1 MMFKRIFLTIVLSG
15 ALFLTAGEGAG
26 VAAVPDSAKP
36 AAKPAPA
43 AAAPQEEGAV
53 VLKPKIATYDYDAI
67 PKDPLASLLMSLTI
81 PGSGQLYN
89 REFSRG
95 IPTMVVFYG
104 SALTFALLLD
114 KWTRLN
120 TDTFYIAE
128 TNRNGV
134 PTGYV
139 RQVYAMKP
147 NDQQVGLPRGDKVL
161 FVGSIVLGVASY
173 AFGIFDSYIGA
184 KRYNKKLAENQQIK
198 FGLTA
203 DPLDKKVGVSA
214 NLRF

>member
-1 MMFKRIFLTIVLSG
+1 MIKRIILTALISG
-15 ALFLTAGEGAG
+15 ALFLTAGEKAGA
-26 VAAVPDSAKP
+26 AAVPDSAKP
-36 AAKPAPA
+36 ATKSAPA
-43 AAAPQEEGAV
+43 APAPQEESAM

-128 TNRNGV
+128 TNQNGV

-147 NDQQVGLPRGDKVL
+147 NDQQVGLSRGGKVL
-161 FVGSIVLGVASY
+161 FVSSIVLGVASY

-184 KRYNKKLAENQQIK
+184 KRYNKKLLENQQIK

>member
-1 MMFKRIFLTIVLSG
+1 MFKRII
-15 ALFLTAGEGAG
+15 LTALISGVLCLASGEKAG
-26 VAAVPDSAKP
+26 VAVVQDSAKP
-36 AAKPAPA
+36 AAKPALA
-43 AAAPQEEGAV
+43 ATPQEESAM

-95 IPTMVVFYG
+95 IPTMVIFYG
-104 SALTFALLLD
+104 SVLTFSLLLD

-128 TNRNGV
+128 TNQNGV

-147 NDQQVGLPRGDKVL
+147 NDQQVGLPRGDKLL
-161 FVGSIVLGVASY
+161 FVSSIVLGAASY

-184 KRYNKKLAENQQIK
+184 KRYNKKLLENQQIK

-203 DPLDKKVGVSA
+203 DPMDKKVGVSA
-214 NLRF
+214 NLKF